1 MFRAVLESWVRMWGW
16 VCGRIVLP
24 IVVARSSAVFTLDVP
39 VPMNWGTYV
48 TRARRGIVGLC
59 CQDEVVSNGS
69 EEQSM
74 THKTAAAVIMGVVLF
89 LVGGVY
95 PPSTAIIRG
104 DL

>member
-1 MFRAVLESWVRMWGW
+1 MFRAVLESWVRMWGC
-16 VCGRIVLP
+16 VRCRIVFP
-24 IVVARSSAVFTLDVP
+24 IVVARSSAVLTLEVP
-39 VPMNWGTYV
+39 VPINCGAYV
-48 TRARRGIVGLC
+48 TLARRGIVGLC

-74 THKTAAAVIMGVVLF
+74 THKTAAAVIIGVVLF